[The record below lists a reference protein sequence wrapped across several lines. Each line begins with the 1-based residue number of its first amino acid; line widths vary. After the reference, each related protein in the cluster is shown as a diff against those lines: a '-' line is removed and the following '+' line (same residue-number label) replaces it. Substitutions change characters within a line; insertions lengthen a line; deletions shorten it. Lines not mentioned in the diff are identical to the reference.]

1 MRLRLI
7 VERNE
12 LPITCVI
19 WFMPPDCS
27 AAQLLINVNN
37 VIPLESEHWALDD
50 YVVEVPGKFRVHYE
64 LLHYEQLKY
73 VLEDDTEVM

>member
-12 LPITCVI
+12 LPATCVA

-27 AAQLLINVNN
+27 AAQLLIDVNN
-37 VIPLESEHWALDD
+37 VIPLESEHWSLDD
-50 YVVEVPGKFRVHYE
+50 YVVEVPGQSHMHYE
-64 LLHYEQLKY
+64 LLHYEVLKY
-73 VLEDDTEVM
+73 VLEDDSELL